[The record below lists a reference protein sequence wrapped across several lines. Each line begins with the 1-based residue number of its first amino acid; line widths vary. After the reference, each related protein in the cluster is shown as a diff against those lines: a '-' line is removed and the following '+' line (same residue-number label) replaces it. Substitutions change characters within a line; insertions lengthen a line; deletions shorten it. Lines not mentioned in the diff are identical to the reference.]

1 MDPREE
7 LQALRRMAEL
17 EARAGGART
26 PTSLP
31 PMPDSEIPQWGRDNP
46 RLYGVAG
53 ALRETL
59 GLPVEALASA
69 AGGVLGTAGG
79 PIGSIG
85 GAGLGYGI
93 GKGITRLADQ
103 ALGNVAPVSA
113 GEGLTRAVGDV
124 ATGATME
131 GVGRI
136 AAPAIAKGV
145 GWVGDRLVGP
155 SLAKLNAAKIARDVA
170 GAKLPQVQQ
179 AIANAPSNITA
190 AQAIQEAGIN
200 SPPMQALGDLAAR
213 KASTHFSDQLIQQE
227 AARLAA
233 LKAAAPD
240 LDVATAAQKAFSA
253 ANYGKAFDADAQRLA
268 ALAQQSAR
276 NAAFGG
282 AGGAVPVQAISPE
295 LQALKGIPAIEAA
308 SKAASARMT
317 GGGDPMETLQG
328 LHTMKLA
335 IDAQLKNPTLP
346 TSLQSLD
353 KSALMEAR
361 TRLLEAI
368 EGTATSQGVSP
379 LYKLAR
385 ADHEVMARPIEQSN
399 ILNNL
404 ASILQKPGGGE
415 RATPFLNALG
425 RGEDAA
431 LKGAGVNPAFGDIES
446 KLLPHQYEP
455 VVKAAKEIERNI
467 QMGKAA
473 KEGSTE
479 LAAILDKDTLSLRK
493 LIPNVMNRTVT
504 GTVKALDLAESA
516 LSRKTTEALTEA
528 MKSGKNLQDLFNT
541 IPMSE
546 RNKILKV
553 MIDKDP
559 SLLVRAARIAPGAA
573 TVNALSSRQN
583 ENALA
588 D

>member
-1 MDPREE
+1 MWPC
-7 LQALRRMAEL
+7 
-17 EARAGGART
+17 
-26 PTSLP
+26 
-31 PMPDSEIPQWGRDNP
+31 
-46 RLYGVAG
+46 
-53 ALRETL
+53 
-59 GLPVEALASA
+59 
-69 AGGVLGTAGG
+69 
-79 PIGSIG
+79 
-85 GAGLGYGI
+85 
-93 GKGITRLADQ
+93 
-103 ALGNVAPVSA
+103 NVAPVSA
-113 GEGLTRAVGDV
+113 GEGVTQAVGDV

-155 SLAKLNAAKIARDVA
+155 SIAKLNAAKIARDVA
-170 GAKLPQVQQ
+170 GTKLPQVQQ

-190 AQAIQEAGIN
+190 AQAIQEAGVN

-295 LQALKGIPAIEAA
+295 LQALKGVPAIDAA
-308 SKAASARMT
+308 SKAASARMA

-361 TRLLEAI
+361 TRLLGAI
-368 EGTATSQGVSP
+368 EGMSP
-379 LYKLAR
+379 GYKLAR
-385 ADHEVMARPIEQSN
+385 AEHEVMARPIEQSN

-504 GTVKALDLAESA
+504 GTVKALDLAEAA

-573 TVNALSSRQN
+573 TINALSSRQN